1 MNLQYF
7 FDFDQLRGI
16 APTPTIDF
24 WSQDTE
30 VTKLVYIFLK
40 MPDII

>member
-30 VTKLVYIFLK
+30 ATKSVYIFSK
-40 MPDII
+40 MPYII

>member
-30 VTKLVYIFLK
+30 ATKSVYIFSK
-40 MPDII
+40 MSDII

>member
-7 FDFDQLRGI
+7 FDFDQLRDI

-30 VTKLVYIFLK
+30 ATKSVYIFSK

>member
-16 APTPTIDF
+16 APTPTIGF

-30 VTKLVYIFLK
+30 VTKLVYIFSK

>member
-7 FDFDQLRGI
+7 FDSDQLRGI

-30 VTKLVYIFLK
+30 ATKSVYIFSK